1 VVARRTMANVK
12 RKPQRI
18 RGPAAA
24 DDAPRPRGEGA
35 KKRASSLPPKRPAPA
50 KKGRSARSDG
60 RETRARV
67 LAAATEV
74 FARDG
79 FEGASLRRIAERAG
93 IDIATLKYHVA
104 DKAALFAEVYQ
115 DGYEH
120 FQQALGPQL
129 IRVPLARDRDEL
141 VREVTNLLERGYDYM
156 EKNHTFIRLWLYRLL
171 EGPAQVLDAE
181 ETLRT
186 NVIGIIEAAVGVLRE
201 RDLVRDID
209 VRMVVLLIITGLPTL
224 ALGARTRPGW
234 LGSSPLAP
242 RERFIR
248 FFADLLESHVLP
260 AREAPA
266 Q

>member
-1 VVARRTMANVK
+1 MANTPKTPRKPRPDSAAAEAPRGRQAASKRRT
-12 RKPQRI
+12 
-18 RGPAAA
+18 AAGA
-24 DDAPRPRGEGA
+24 GRRP
-35 KKRASSLPPKRPAPA
+35 SP
-50 KKGRSARSDG
+50 KKGRSGRSDG
-60 RETRARV
+60 RETRSRV

-141 VREVTNLLERGYDYM
+141 VREVTALLERGYDYM
-156 EKNHTFIRLWLYRLL
+156 EQNQVFIRLWLYRLL

-201 RDLVRDID
+201 RGLVRDID

-234 LGSSPLAP
+234 LGTSDLEP
-242 RERFIR
+242 RQRFIR
-248 FFADLLESHVLP
+248 FFADLLQSHVLYV
-260 AREAPA
+260 
-266 Q
+266 